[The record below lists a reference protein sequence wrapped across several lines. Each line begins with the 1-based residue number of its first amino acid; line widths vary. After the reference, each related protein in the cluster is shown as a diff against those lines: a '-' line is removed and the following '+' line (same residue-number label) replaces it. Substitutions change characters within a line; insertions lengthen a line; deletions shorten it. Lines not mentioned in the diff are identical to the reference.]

1 MAARVEVGKMKNK
14 VISLLIAALV
24 LLSLVT
30 CSKSQ
35 TKRIEEKLFAFDTY
49 MTFVVS
55 EGPRSREGLN
65 TAIERI
71 VEIEQRMSATLP
83 DSDISKINEN
93 AGKNPV
99 KVHPD
104 TFFVIKKALEYAE
117 LTQGSFDIS
126 TLPVSRLWDLSA
138 DNPRIPEAEEIKQ
151 TLALVDYRKI
161 KLDEEKQTV
170 YLESEGMAIDL
181 GGIAKGYAGDEVVN
195 ILRQHG
201 VERALINLGGNIM
214 VINGR
219 EDGSPWRIG
228 IQNPRQEKEPE
239 ARHVAVLQVRDC
251 AVVTSGDYER
261 YNVKV
266 YEQTGKR
273 YHHIFDPATG
283 YPAENGVI
291 SVTIVTESGIDA
303 DALST
308 SLFVLGVE
316 RGLVLADSLE
326 GIHALIITQDKEIY
340 FSDGFEDRVSEIH
353 TDYRVIEE

>member
-1 MAARVEVGKMKNK
+1 
-14 VISLLIAALV
+14 
-24 LLSLVT
+24 
-30 CSKSQ
+30 
-35 TKRIEEKLFAFDTY
+35 
-49 MTFVVS
+49 
-55 EGPRSREGLN
+55 
-65 TAIERI
+65 
-71 VEIEQRMSATLP
+71 
-83 DSDISKINEN
+83 
-93 AGKNPV
+93 
-99 KVHPD
+99 
-104 TFFVIKKALEYAE
+104 
-117 LTQGSFDIS
+117 
-126 TLPVSRLWDLSA
+126 
-138 DNPRIPEAEEIKQ
+138 
-151 TLALVDYRKI
+151 
-161 KLDEEKQTV
+161 
-170 YLESEGMAIDL
+170 
-181 GGIAKGYAGDEVVN
+181 
-195 ILRQHG
+195 
-201 VERALINLGGNIM
+201 M

-239 ARHVAVLQVRDC
+239 ARHAAVCRSGT
-251 AVVTSGDYER
+251 VVKSPGIM
-261 YNVKV
+261 NVTMKV

-291 SVTIVTESGIDA
+291 SVSIVTESGIDA